1 MLRVTA
7 RLLAHTGSLPPR
19 LSCMPLQYPL
29 RFGCAQA
36 KSEVFMDRGSL
47 QLRNSETLEV
57 QLYRVEPE
65 SMEVAPVSVQISP
78 QATLRDLSL
87 AIEAELPIKDM
98 KVLPPPPSS
107 TARRTSPFRTSLPS
121 NAS

>member
-1 MLRVTA
+1 
-7 RLLAHTGSLPPR
+7 
-19 LSCMPLQYPL
+19 
-29 RFGCAQA
+29 
-36 KSEVFMDRGSL
+36 MDRGSL